1 MFAFFLSSGLFLG
14 WSLGA
19 NDASNVFGTAVGSK
33 MIRFKTAA
41 ICCSIFIILG
51 SVLSGAGASHT
62 LGKLGSVNAI
72 AGAFIVA
79 FASAASVYLMTRLRF
94 PVSTSQA
101 IVGAIIGWN
110 IYSGSV
116 TDTNSLTQI
125 VLTWVACPALAAV
138 IAVAL
143 YKIVVVVIRYF
154 NIHMFR
160 LDSLTRWGLLL
171 VGAFGSY
178 SLGANNIANVM
189 GVFVPVSP
197 FSDISIFGIINLTSA
212 QQLFFL
218 GSIAIAVGVL
228 TYSRRVMETVGE
240 GIMRLSPVAAF
251 AVVSAHSIVLFLFA
265 SQGLERFLAGHG
277 LPTIPLVPVSSS
289 QAIVGAVIGIGLL
302 KGGRGIRWRTLGGIA
317 SGWALTPIL
326 AGIFSLVAL
335 FFLQNVFQ
343 QSTYQPI
350 SYQVTPAA
358 MARINAAGISTL
370 AFDDLAGKN
379 FDTAVEFSKQ
389 LKKRANLKF
398 TQRDF
403 ILSCAEIGTL
413 SVSPA
418 AIAKMDSKWFS
429 IIQLDAIKKLRGR
442 SFAHKWQLHQAL
454 ADDTPAWRFRKNDKN
469 YNEELNNRLA
479 YLHSI
484 FR

>member
-1 MFAFFLSSGLFLG
+1 MTS
-14 WSLGA
+14 
-19 NDASNVFGTAVGSK
+19 
-33 MIRFKTAA
+33 IRK
-41 ICCSIFIILG
+41 
-51 SVLSGAGASHT
+51 
-62 LGKLGSVNAI
+62 
-72 AGAFIVA
+72 
-79 FASAASVYLMTRLRF
+79 
-94 PVSTSQA
+94 
-101 IVGAIIGWN
+101 
-110 IYSGSV
+110 
-116 TDTNSLTQI
+116 
-125 VLTWVACPALAAV
+125 
-138 IAVAL
+138 
-143 YKIVVVVIRYF
+143 
-154 NIHMFR
+154 
-160 LDSLTRWGLLL
+160 
-171 VGAFGSY
+171 
-178 SLGANNIANVM
+178 
-189 GVFVPVSP
+189 
-197 FSDISIFGIINLTSA
+197 
-212 QQLFFL
+212 
-218 GSIAIAVGVL
+218 
-228 TYSRRVMETVGE
+228 GE
-240 GIMRLSPVAAF
+240 GIEHAQHHPTHRAKAFGAYLVQRIFGSVPVVILARGGAILKVNQVNGMKAGLNKWHMIVNDGRAKEREGATHAF
-251 AVVSAHSIVLFLFA
+251 ILGTLKGQGDEGGGAITRDGYLEVLIPNHVHDDDARNFVGQIALF
-265 SQGLERFLAGHG
+265 QLCRE
-277 LPTIPLVPVSSS
+277 LPTPV

-302 KGGRGIRWRTLGGIA
+302 KRGRGIRWRTLGGIA

-479 YLHSI
+479 YLYSI